1 MEKQLQYL
9 WQHRLWESSSMTT
22 TGGTPI
28 EILDPGVPN
37 HDAGPDFFNGKVR
50 ARGRTWAGNIEIH
63 VRSSDWYRHGHQH
76 DSSYDS
82 VILHVVGEADCDV
95 RRSDG
100 SRIPQV
106 VLRAVP
112 GLSERYS
119 ELTMSGALPACAATL
134 ARVSPMH
141 LSDWLNRLLFE
152 RLQNKA
158 CRIAAVADS
167 SGGDWGAAVYATLAR
182 ALGFST
188 NAEPFERLAA
198 SVPLR
203 CLRKHADS
211 PEAVEGLLFGM
222 AGFLDDE
229 ELAASDAYVGRLREE
244 YLFLSRKFGLRRA
257 GNLGWKMARMRPA
270 NFPQHRLAALAAF
283 VRGGFRI
290 GSALP
295 AVRDL
300 EEARN
305 LFDITLEGYW
315 ARHYRPGGASTAS
328 PRAFSARSLDTLVIN
343 VAVPVLYAYGSTYG
357 DEDIVERAFE
367 LLRSLPAEDNRPV
380 RTFTACGVACRDA
393 FESQALIELHKNYCS
408 LHHCTRCRIGFRHIA
423 LGVS

>member
-1 MEKQLQYL
+1 
-9 WQHRLWESSSMTT
+9 
-22 TGGTPI
+22 
-28 EILDPGVPN
+28 
-37 HDAGPDFFNGKVR
+37 
-50 ARGRTWAGNIEIH
+50 
-63 VRSSDWYRHGHQH
+63 
-76 DSSYDS
+76 
-82 VILHVVGEADCDV
+82 
-95 RRSDG
+95 
-100 SRIPQV
+100 
-106 VLRAVP
+106 
-112 GLSERYS
+112 
-119 ELTMSGALPACAATL
+119 
-134 ARVSPMH
+134 MH

-152 RLQNKA
+152 RMQNKA
-158 CRIAAVADS
+158 RRIAAVADS

-290 GSALP
+290 GSSLP

-380 RTFTACGVACRDA
+380 RTFTACGVVCRDA